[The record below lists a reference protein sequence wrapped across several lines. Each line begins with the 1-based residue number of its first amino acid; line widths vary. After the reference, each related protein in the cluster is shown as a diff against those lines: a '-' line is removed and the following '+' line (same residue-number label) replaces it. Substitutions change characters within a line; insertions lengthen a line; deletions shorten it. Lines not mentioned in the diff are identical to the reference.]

1 MISSPARLFYC
12 LAIALLAACSS
23 KPTPDSPAS
32 NTGGPTPAAAVDA
45 APTKRGPSP
54 GLTGTANGIAAVV
67 NGQVITWS
75 EVRDAVKAQEQV
87 AAFQHRNDPAALQA
101 EIVKVRAN
109 ALDDLIDRQLIL
121 EEFKKIGGVIKP
133 QYVEDD
139 INGIIRD
146 NFKGNRDEFVTELAR
161 TGMTMKK
168 FREVRQR
175 MIIVNV
181 MRGRYAADQ
190 APPTPREVEQYYQ
203 DHIADYREND
213 MIKISTISVPKFT
226 GDPNMSLEQQRRLA
240 QDIRSRIVAGAD
252 FAAIAK
258 AESQDSRSDDGG
270 EWPWMDR
277 KQMKKSIADAA
288 FQVKDG
294 GVSPVIDDETMF
306 ILIYCDAKKLGTPV
320 PLEKVRPQIERMISQ
335 QKSRGSLDNWLKG
348 LRKRAVIRRFD

>member
-1 MISSPARLFYC
+1 MISSSARLLCC
-12 LAIALLAACSS
+12 LSVLFAAACSS
-23 KPTPDSPAS
+23 NSPQESTSGATATPGAPQPAEA
-32 NTGGPTPAAAVDA
+32 TAA
-45 APTKRGPSP
+45 KRASSP
-54 GLTGTANGIAAVV
+54 GLTGSANGIAAVV

-87 AAFQHRNDPAALQA
+87 AAFQFRNDPGALQA
-101 EIVKVRAN
+101 EVAKVRAN

-121 EEFKKIGGVIKP
+121 AEFKKIGGVIKP

-168 FREVRQR
+168 FREVRER

-181 MRGRYAADQ
+181 MRGRYAAEQ
-190 APPTPREVEQYYQ
+190 APPTPREVDQYYQ
-203 DHIADYREND
+203 EHIADYREND
-213 MIKISTISVPKFT
+213 MIKISTISIPKFT
-226 GDPNMSLEQQRRLA
+226 GDPNLTIEGQRRLA
-240 QDIRSRIVAGAD
+240 QDIRSRVIAGAD
-252 FAAIAK
+252 FASIAK

-306 ILIYCDAKKLGTPV
+306 IIIYCDAKKLGTPV
-320 PLEKVRPQIERMISQ
+320 PLEKLRPQIERMINQ
-335 QKSRGSLDNWLKG
+335 QKSRSSLDNWLKG
-348 LRKRAVIRRFD
+348 LRKRAVIRRFE

>member
-1 MISSPARLFYC
+1 MTLSSARLFCC
-12 LAIALLAACSS
+12 LSILFAAACSS
-23 KPTPDSPAS
+23 NDPQPTAATPPPAVG
-32 NTGGPTPAAAVDA
+32 TPETPAAAGSR
-45 APTKRGPSP
+45 RGASP
-54 GLTGTANGIAAVV
+54 GLTGSANGIAAVV

-87 AAFQHRNDPAALQA
+87 AAFQFRNDPGALQA
-101 EIVKVRAN
+101 EVAKVRAN

-121 EEFKKIGGVIKP
+121 AEFKKIGGVIKA

-139 INGIIRD
+139 INGIIRE

-168 FREVRQR
+168 FREVRER

-181 MRGRYAADQ
+181 MRGKYAAEQ

-203 DHIADYREND
+203 EHIAEYREND
-213 MIKISTISVPKFT
+213 MIKISTISIPKFT
-226 GDPNMSLEQQRRLA
+226 GDPNITLDGQRRLA
-240 QDIRSRIVAGAD
+240 QDIRSRVVAGGD

-288 FQVKDG
+288 FLVKDG

-306 ILIYCDAKKLGTPV
+306 IIIYCEAKKLGTPV
-320 PLEKVRPQIERMISQ
+320 PLETLRPQIERMINQ